1 MRAWW
6 GAALALLWASHG
18 RPGAAEPREAAST
31 DEAVEPSS
39 LVFSPASARRGGSS
53 PQRPSVAGRPEPSV
67 GSGGCAGI
75 GLARGKLCLVPM
87 TGWRAGVVALAA
99 ASGLVPGM
107 ARPGGSSAADEQ
119 AYRAY
124 QAELQRLL
132 AAESSNQAPAAA
144 PGRSVADCK
153 LFQGAPERVPAQE
166 CMSCHAM
173 HTTHPVE
180 IDYEAARFKPQS
192 ALRAGSE
199 VVRRGVFLPD
209 GKVQCVTCHDARS
222 RWAYH
227 LALPPDALVRPSV
240 NTRDPSTYE
249 GPVALSRPHALPAGT
264 AVSPTPLCK
273 VCHTLGE

>member
-1 MRAWW
+1 
-6 GAALALLWASHG
+6 
-18 RPGAAEPREAAST
+18 
-31 DEAVEPSS
+31 
-39 LVFSPASARRGGSS
+39 
-53 PQRPSVAGRPEPSV
+53 
-67 GSGGCAGI
+67 
-75 GLARGKLCLVPM
+75 M
-87 TGWRAGVVALAA
+87 TGWRTGVVALVA

-107 ARPGGSSAADEQ
+107 ARAGASSAADNQ
-119 AYRAY
+119 AYREY

-132 AAESSNQAPAAA
+132 AAESSSQAPTAVQ
-144 PGRSVADCK
+144 GRSAADCK
-153 LFQGAPERVPAQE
+153 LFQGAPERVAAQD

-180 IDYEAARFKPQS
+180 IDYESARFKPQS
-192 ALRAGSE
+192 GLRAADE

-227 LALPPDALVRPSV
+227 LALPPDALVRPAV

-249 GPVALSRPHALPAGT
+249 RPVALSRPQALPTGT
-264 AVSPTPLCK
+264 SVSPTPLCK